1 MKLSVRYKFFNANI
15 WRRNN
20 DWAEYQN
27 LAIISD
33 VYVYTT
39 GTSNTLIGFY
49 RRKVPLATLQPYQ
62 SFFSKN
68 PVLNQNGIGHTTDL
82 VRVLQCLLCVVH
94 ISFSFSHTYTS
105 YKLVSPTQAGGSS
118 REVQVSNRTFSC
130 SLFWAHF
137 IFYIAAKRKSYAI
150 FKRNKKKVIFSLFSL
165 IMLSKTSK
173 HFTQNCLWQQTK
185 TI

>member
-1 MKLSVRYKFFNANI
+1 MKPSVRYKLFNANI

-20 DWAEYQN
+20 DWAEYQK
-27 LAIISD
+27 LAIIFN

-39 GTSNTLIGFY
+39 GTSNTLIGFSGERY
-49 RRKVPLATLQPYQ
+49 LWQPYNLVNH
-62 SFFSKN
+62 FFLK
-68 PVLNQNGIGHTTDL
+68 PVLNQNAIGHTTEL

-137 IFYIAAKRKSYAI
+137 IFYIVAKRKSYAI
-150 FKRNKKKVIFSLFSL
+150 FKRNEKKTIFSPS
-165 IMLSKTSK
+165 
-173 HFTQNCLWQQTK
+173 H
-185 TI
+185 

>member
-1 MKLSVRYKFFNANI
+1 MKPSVRYKFFNAYI

-20 DWAEYQN
+20 DWAEYQD

-39 GTSNTLIGFY
+39 GTTNTLIGFFQ
-49 RRKVPLATLQPYQ
+49 RKVPLATLQPYQ
-62 SFFSKN
+62 SFFPK
-68 PVLNQNGIGHTTDL
+68 PVLNQNGIGHTTEL

-118 REVQVSNRTFSC
+118 REVQVSNRTSSC
-130 SLFWAHF
+130 SLLST
-137 IFYIAAKRKSYAI
+137 FYLSY
-150 FKRNKKKVIFSLFSL
+150 RS
-165 IMLSKTSK
+165 
-173 HFTQNCLWQQTK
+173 
-185 TI
+185 

>member
-1 MKLSVRYKFFNANI
+1 MKPSVRYKFFNANI

-33 VYVYTT
+33 LYVYTT
-39 GTSNTLIGFY
+39 GTSNTLIGFH
-49 RRKVPLATLQPYQ
+49 RRKVPPATLQPYQ

-130 SLFWAHF
+130 SLFWAQLSF
-137 IFYIAAKRKSYAI
+137 ISQLKGSPMQYSRETKR
-150 FKRNKKKVIFSLFSL
+150 R
-165 IMLSKTSK
+165 
-173 HFTQNCLWQQTK
+173 
-185 TI
+185 